1 MMYLSGMIWY
11 NQFRIDAAIYID
23 TWLDYF
29 SKIVIERMCG
39 RWEQ

>member
-1 MMYLSGMIWY
+1 MMYLSGMIWD